1 MLWWPSHITGNWQTK
16 NKALLTSSRS
26 PVDVFFVTEGRFP
39 ETHVSEH
46 TFWKVVEENGIKD
59 MKKELFWTIRRHWS
73 VWECE
78 MTGLKIYFDMD
89 VKLKDS
95 HPNSFIFPEPHCP
108 DRPYFE
114 GTNNSTVRC
123 NNPEYQSHRQI
134 EVSWQS
140 LSARVC
146 VSASK
151 GPRSPLGEGNYRSCD
166 LHERPGSGV
175 VVADERLLGRMTDP
189 SVAGV
194 ISGKW
199 MNKS

>member
-1 MLWWPSHITGNWQTK
+1 MWRKKFSE
-16 NKALLTSSRS
+16 LLEDIGQWIIWDDSF
-26 PVDVFFVTEGRFP
+26 DY
-39 ETHVSEH
+39 
-46 TFWKVVEENGIKD
+46 
-59 MKKELFWTIRRHWS
+59 LFWHG
-73 VWECE
+73 C
-78 MTGLKIYFDMD
+78 KIKRLPSQFF
-89 VKLKDS
+89 
-95 HPNSFIFPEPHCP
+95 HFPEPHCP

-114 GTNNSTVRC
+114 GTNNTTVRC